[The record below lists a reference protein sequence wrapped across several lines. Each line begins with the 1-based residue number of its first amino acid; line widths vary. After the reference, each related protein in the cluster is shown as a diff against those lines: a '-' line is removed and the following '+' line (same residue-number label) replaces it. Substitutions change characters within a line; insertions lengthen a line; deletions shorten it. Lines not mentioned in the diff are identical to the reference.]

1 MCISGGGGGAVS
13 GGRDLADITRQR
25 VTREVPGLR
34 DFPSPA
40 WRRMSGGGAGDGDL
54 VAAVLVPLGG
64 EGEDLEGDGGAGGV
78 LPVRTAASPST
89 RRSRLR
95 FRW

>member
-13 GGRDLADITRQR
+13 GGRDLADITQQG

-40 WRRMSGGGAGDGDL
+40 GRRMSGRGAGDGDFVAAAL
-54 VAAVLVPLGG
+54 VALRKRPKFILSGSVALGG
-64 EGEDLEGDGGAGGV
+64 WSAAG
-78 LPVRTAASPST
+78 
-89 RRSRLR
+89 
-95 FRW
+95 